1 MANPKKILS
10 SRQLQALE
18 TRKKLLEAA
27 RKIFLEYGFQK
38 ATITQ
43 IIRQAK
49 TGYGT
54 AYVYFNNKDE
64 LFIELMEELMD
75 RFYRVAELSFE
86 PSSKQEAYEMITN
99 QVRLFLTLS
108 IDERPMMKVVK
119 EAIGISGEVEQKWGE
134 IRNRFILR
142 ISEDIK
148 FAQSKALAK
157 KNLDPLLVAKSWFY
171 SNEMFM
177 WDLVTHES
185 NDSIEE
191 VIQHLTTIYT
201 DGLYT

>member
-1 MANPKKILS
+1 MANSKKILS
-10 SRQLQALE
+10 TRQLQALE
-18 TRKKLLEAA
+18 TRKNLLEAG
-27 RKIFLEYGFQK
+27 RKIFLQYGFQK

-43 IIRQAK
+43 IIKEAR

-64 LFIELMEELMD
+64 LLIELMEELMD
-75 RFYRVAELSFE
+75 RFYIVAELSFE
-86 PSSKQEAYEMITN
+86 PTSKEEAYEMITN

-108 IDERPMMKVVK
+108 IDERAMMKVVK

-134 IRNRFILR
+134 IRKRFILR

-148 FAQSKALAK
+148 FAQSKDLAK
-157 KNLDPLLVAKSWFY
+157 QNLDPLLVAKSWFY

-177 WDLVTHES
+177 WDLVKHES

-191 VIQHLTTIYT
+191 VIQHLTIIYT